1 MSSNSKWL
9 SKLCS
14 SKWVDQLDQ
23 EDREAWPE
31 ARKRLANSPDLWA
44 LALWLERR
52 RVLHHR
58 PLDQT
63 LPNYQALLLARD
75 GELRFMEE
83 LSHFFDTDKKLT
95 L

>member
-14 SKWVDQLDQ
+14 SKWVDQLDPV
-23 EDREAWPE
+23 DREEFPE
-31 ARKRLANSPDLWA
+31 ARKRLLSSPDLWA

-58 PLDQT
+58 PLDPTQ
-63 LPNYQALLLARD
+63 PNYQALLLLRE
-75 GELRFMEE
+75 GEIKFMDE
-83 LSHFFDTDKKLT
+83 LGQFFDSDKKLT

>member
-14 SKWVDQLDQ
+14 SKWSEQLDQ
-23 EDREAWPE
+23 ADREEFPE
-31 ARKRLANSPDLWA
+31 ARKRLVNNPDLWA

-58 PLDQT
+58 PLDPT
-63 LPNYQALLLARD
+63 LPNYQALLLVRE
-75 GELRFMEE
+75 GEIKLMDE
-83 LSHFFDTDKKLT
+83 LGQFFDTDKKLT